1 MNFLQAN
8 NQRCDSSCA
17 SVASYCTTSNPCL
30 NGGTCQLPSS
40 SNREK
45 RFGCKCPDGYVGD
58 RCEIMQCQPGYT
70 GKHCEHPIRSCRSYS
85 TGTRTSRKYTV
96 LDADM
101 KPPKVYCDLDSNSTI
116 TWTLIQSYQ
125 LRNKLQFKQPLSAD
139 SPQNPDNPSWAQYR
153 LSKRRMESIQ
163 QDSTKWRITCR
174 YDTDGA
180 VKTDYVRVSN
190 AEVNIIKLN
199 KRKCPNVEYIDIRG
213 HHCRD
218 CTASVMQRQGR
229 KIPLHFNSFVSNR
242 NCSFK
247 LTGSNLCK
255 IEKRDWREDNFG
267 FYLCENTEHRC
278 SSSNNATTQTWFGWK

>member
-1 MNFLQAN
+1 MLETDV
-8 NQRCDSSCA
+8 RLCSA
-17 SVASYCTTSNPCL
+17 SLVT
-30 NGGTCQLPSS
+30 Q
-40 SNREK
+40 
-45 RFGCKCPDGYVGD
+45 
-58 RCEIMQCQPGYT
+58 

-85 TGTRTSRKYTV
+85 TGTRTPRKYTV

-125 LRNKLQFKQPLSAD
+125 LRNKLQFKQPLSAN

-190 AEVNIIKLN
+190 AEVNTIKLN
-199 KRKCPNVEYIDIRG
+199 KRKCLNVEYIDIRG

-218 CTASVMQRQGR
+218 CTASVMQRQRR
-229 KIPLHFNSFVSNR
+229 KIPLDFDSFVSNR

-255 IEKRDWREDNFG
+255 IEKRDWGEDNFG

-278 SSSNNATTQTWFGWK
+278 SSSDNATTQTWFGWK